1 MINETSVKGH
11 IANAQELIQKTVKIP
26 LGYELTDMQMCK
38 HDDLVIFCFRHTR
51 KDGVCDGLGGE
62 HFSVSVDMDAT
73 RVLGTLHVDR
83 RHTGTGLPDNDSAK
97 ETALRHLE
105 AVAPDL
111 LPRLE
116 LKWILP
122 LREQP
127 ESPPRDSPFPM
138 RDEHGTTRF
147 VTGIRVKF
155 FAADIKKWAWV
166 IVGRNGEVVAFE
178 RDIIWNSVLGRRSTE
193 AWLHDEYVFNERA
206 RLGDMKTAPAL
217 RSASYA

>member
-1 MINETSVKGH
+1 MINETSVKSH
-11 IANAQELIQKTVKIP
+11 VANAQQLMERTVTIP
-26 LGYELTDMQMCK
+26 PDYELTDMQMCK
-38 HDDLVIFCFRHTR
+38 HDELVAFCFRHTR
-51 KDGVCDGLGGE
+51 RDGICVGLGGE

-73 RVLGTLHVDR
+73 RVLGTIHVDR
-83 RHTGTGLPDNDSAK
+83 RHTGPGLPDNDSAK
-97 ETALRHLE
+97 ETALRYLKV
-105 AVAPDL
+105 VAPDL

-138 RDEHGTTRF
+138 MDEHGLAQF

-155 FAADIKKWAWV
+155 FAADVKKWAWV

-178 RDIIWNSVLGRRSTE
+178 RDIVWNSVLGRRSTE
-193 AWLHDEYVFNERA
+193 AWLHDDYVFSERE
-206 RLGDMKTAPAL
+206 RLSEIKVASAL
-217 RSASYA
+217 RSAS

>member
-1 MINETSVKGH
+1 MINEPSVKGH
-11 IANAQELIQKTVKIP
+11 VANAQQLVQQMVTVP
-26 LGYELTDMQMCK
+26 PGYELTDTQMCK

-51 KDGVCDGLGGE
+51 KDGICTGLGGE

-73 RVLGTLHVDR
+73 RVLGMLHVDR
-83 RHTGTGLPDNDSAK
+83 RHTGPGLPDNDSAK
-97 ETALRHLE
+97 ETALRHL
-105 AVAPDL
+105 AAIAPDL

-138 RDEHGTTRF
+138 RDEQGTTRLI
-147 VTGIRVKF
+147 TGIRVKF
-155 FAADIKKWAWV
+155 FAADVRKWAWV
-166 IVGRNGEVVAFE
+166 IVGRGGEVVAFE

-193 AWLHDEYVFNERA
+193 AWLHDEFVFSERA
-206 RLGDMKTAPAL
+206 RLGDMRPATAL
-217 RSASYA
+217 RSAS